1 MLHQGEVIKFC
12 GSFES
17 LVGET
22 WTTITDLSPYTI
34 VALVS
39 NPTTTKKYIFS
50 TSADP
55 ESPYVITTSV
65 ETKGEKQVGI
75 YTFSISEEDSAL
87 LKGACRLEIALKD
100 EDGETIIADNSG
112 EFIVKESA
120 LGRALA
126 AENEEASGDE

>member
-1 MLHQGEVIKFC
+1 MLHQGEIIKFC

-17 LVGET
+17 LVGEV
-22 WTTITDLSPYTI
+22 WTYIPDLSDYTI

-39 NPTTTKKYIFS
+39 NPLTKRNYTFS
-50 TSADP
+50 TEAEAP
-55 ESPYVITTSV
+55 FLITTST
-65 ETKGEKQVGI
+65 ETRDEKQVGI
-75 YTFSISEEDSAL
+75 YKFSISEEDSAK

-100 EDGETIIADNSG
+100 KDGETIIADNSG

-126 AENEEASGDE
+126 TEEEEASDNE